1 MLNDVAVRPVTRAP
15 LLPIVL
21 VALGL
26 VGLSAAIYLGRG
38 IAPAAALLLML
49 ALLAAGHRALAQW
62 EVTVGLLV
70 LVILFVP
77 IKRYGFAVSL
87 PFDLEPYRV
96 LVAIAVFVWVVA
108 LLVDPRVEIR
118 SSPLD
123 APLLLLGLAVIASV
137 GLNADRIS
145 GIGVERAVE
154 LSDNVTK
161 ELLFLLSFFLVFYF
175 LVSVVRTPGAIHT
188 VLKTLV
194 LGASVVAL
202 LAIVERRTAYNV
214 FDHLGGWIPFLDFEG
229 ALSGSG
235 VRRGGRLRV
244 YGPAQ
249 HPIALAA
256 MLVML
261 VPIAVYFAYQTR
273 RWIWFAATALLTL
286 ASLAT
291 VSRTAVVMLA
301 TLVVVSAL
309 LRPAIVR
316 PLLIA
321 ALPVLLAVH
330 LAVPGAIGSLRVA
343 FFPPEGLIQDQTTFG
358 GRVSGERL
366 RPQFDAIRERPAFG
380 QGYGTRV
387 TLGPEANARVLDNQW
402 LGTAVELGLVGIFAW
417 VWLFVRFLRRA
428 AEAAKRDLS
437 GRGALLTALAASVTA
452 FALGMFTYDAFSF
465 IQVTVVLFVLLAVG
479 ASTLACREEW
489 PQRAT
494 PRG

>member
-1 MLNDVAVRPVTRAP
+1 MLNEAAVRPVRRAP
-15 LLPIVL
+15 LFPVVL
-21 VALGL
+21 VALGTA
-26 VGLSAAIYLGRG
+26 GLSAAVYLGRG

-49 ALLAAGHRALAQW
+49 ALVAAGYRALARW
-62 EVTVGLLV
+62 EVTVAV
-70 LVILFVP
+70 VVIVILFVP
-77 IKRYGFAVSL
+77 IKRYEFAVSL

-96 LVAIAVFVWVVA
+96 LLAIAVFVWVVA
-108 LLVDPRVEIR
+108 LLVDPRVELR
-118 SSPLD
+118 RTALD
-123 APLLLLGLAVIASV
+123 GPMLLLGFAVIASV
-137 GLNADRIS
+137 VLNADRIS

-175 LVSVVRTPGAIHT
+175 FVSVVRTPGAIHA

-194 LGASVVAL
+194 LGGSAVAL
-202 LAIVERRTAYNV
+202 LAIVERRTGYNF

-229 ALSGSG
+229 ALGGSS

-261 VPIAVYFAYQTR
+261 VPIAIYFAHQTR
-273 RWIWFAATALLTL
+273 RWIWLVASALLAL

-309 LRPAIVR
+309 LRPAVLR

-321 ALPVLLAVH
+321 ALPVLLAIH
-330 LAVPGAIGSLRVA
+330 LVVPGAIGSLRGA
-343 FFPPEGLIQDQTTFG
+343 FFPPEGLIQDQTAFG
-358 GRVSGERL
+358 GRASGERL
-366 RPQFDAIRERPAFG
+366 QPQLEAIRQRPAFG

-387 TLGPEANARVLDNQW
+387 TLGPERNARVLDNQW
-402 LGTAVELGLVGIFAW
+402 LGTAVELGLVGIFGW
-417 VWLFVRFLRRA
+417 VWLFARFIRRSAQA
-428 AEAAKRDLS
+428 ARRDLS
-437 GRGALLTALAASVTA
+437 GRGALLTALAGSVTA
-452 FALGMFTYDAFSF
+452 FALGMLTYDAFSF

-479 ASTLACREEW
+479 ASTLACRDEW
-489 PQRAT
+489 PQRPA
-494 PRG
+494 PDG